1 MERPQK
7 RPRLSLA
14 GYGED
19 SDDID
24 LQEARAQNDL
34 RLKSIF
40 ERIFEKYGK
49 DFTDIGD
56 EIDLQTG
63 KIVVNNGH
71 LQGMSGEDDTGE
83 KDNKDG
89 CLFKEDLPTSA
100 IQISDATLGG
110 SIHVSDT
117 EAETGGDNAKDGE
130 QLQRPLTSLQPLPAL
145 RLDRSYDEKQPPET
159 ADAGLNLDD
168 DTKSVDS
175 LLDCALIV
183 PNESDEPDTR
193 ALPAGSEAF
202 PAKANTTADTSNQ
215 SQQLRGDK
223 ADEPTESIWRVPE
236 IKGEFSTPI
245 FNRSRPK
252 LPSTAVRSAS
262 PPEAGSLWTLPG
274 KSRRN
279 TDGKKEKSRKKL
291 GVGQRKHKHQ
301 SSPVV
306 HNWSF
311 AETPDGSESDDP
323 LQEDYQ
329 PSPTPK
335 TAIHIRGKKHVQ
347 ITPSRTNDERRPLLP
362 QQNPDSQLA
371 MNALRGATDTKI
383 ANGAASQPQPETIK
397 IHADQC
403 ISVDTPIS
411 EAEQHA
417 DPVIAQASTSAGA
430 KRTPMTPDEAK
441 LIVRMR
447 QIEGK
452 KWKEVLEHFPQR
464 KLISLIQWNQT
475 HWTERHDKPP
485 RLSNPWSKEEVD
497 KLQSFK
503 DQQGLTWPGIRAA
516 LPGRSHAEIE
526 FALLRLWAELD
537 DGSKYGFAKLVS
549 EAKPTGNQA
558 QIRRAVTLDYVSV
571 TEPRAPLE
579 EDDHEKE
586 KENV

>member
-40 ERIFEKYGK
+40 EHIFEKYGK
-49 DFTDIGD
+49 DFTNVGD

-71 LQGMSGEDDTGE
+71 LQRMSGEDDTGE
-83 KDNKDG
+83 TDEEDG
-89 CLFKEDLPTSA
+89 RVFKVDPPTSA
-100 IQISDATLGG
+100 VQISGATLAGYVHD
-110 SIHVSDT
+110 SET
-117 EAETGGDNAKDGE
+117 EAETGDDDARDGE
-130 QLQRPLTSLQPLPAL
+130 QLQLPLASMQPLPAL
-145 RLDRSYDEKQPPET
+145 RLDREYEPPET
-159 ADAGLNLDD
+159 ADENSDLDD
-168 DTKSVDS
+168 SKSVDS

-183 PNESDEPDTR
+183 PNESGEPDAR
-193 ALPAGSEAF
+193 ALPAESEAF
-202 PAKANTTADTSNQ
+202 PAKANITADTPIQ
-215 SQQLRGDK
+215 SQQLPGERG
-223 ADEPTESIWRVPE
+223 ELVESIWRVPE
-236 IKGEFSTPI
+236 IKGDCSTPI
-245 FNRSRPK
+245 SYRSRPK
-252 LPSTAVRSAS
+252 LPLTAVRSAS
-262 PPEAGSLWTLPG
+262 PPRAGSLWALPG

-279 TDGKKEKSRKKL
+279 TCGKKEKSTKKL
-291 GVGQRKHKHQ
+291 GVSRKNKHQ

-306 HNWSF
+306 HDWSF
-311 AETPDGSESDDP
+311 AHTPDGSESDDP

-347 ITPSRTNDERRPLLP
+347 TTTSRTKDERRPLLP
-362 QQNPDSQLA
+362 QQNPGSEPT
-371 MNALRGATDTKI
+371 MNALHGAAETEI
-383 ANGAASQPQPETIK
+383 ANSPASQLQSESIK

-403 ISVDTPIS
+403 IPVDTPIS
-411 EAEQHA
+411 GAEQHA
-417 DPVIAQASTSAGA
+417 DPVIAQASTPTRA
-430 KRTPMTPDEAK
+430 KRTLMTPDEAK

-464 KLISLIQWNQT
+464 KLISLMQWNQT
-475 HWTERHDKPP
+475 HWTERHDNPP
-485 RLSNPWSKEEVD
+485 RLSKPWSKEEVD

-503 DQQGLTWPGIRAA
+503 DQQGLTWPDIRAA

-537 DGSKYGFAKLVS
+537 DGSKYGFAEPVS
-549 EAKPTGNQA
+549 EAKPTGDQA
-558 QIRRAVTLDYVSV
+558 VILEQLTLDYASV
-571 TEPRAPLE
+571 IKPSEPWE
-579 EDDHEKE
+579 QDDRG
-586 KENV
+586 KENESV